1 MKPSHTTLAKFLTY
15 SGTLPLVFTCIAAVL
30 HLKNINTTLLAATY
44 GAVIMSFLCG
54 IHWAVFLFFSEQC
67 KRNLFIMSNMVALL
81 AWMSL
86 LTMRDSSVLLLE
98 ILSFVY
104 LLIQDRLLLEA
115 KVLPHWFYIL
125 RRNATVIVVL
135 SMAIQMVAS

>member
-1 MKPSHTTLAKFLTY
+1 MKPSHITLAKFLTY

-86 LTMRDSSVLLLE
+86 LTMKDSSVLLLD
-98 ILSFVY
+98 ILSFAY
-104 LLIQDRLLLEA
+104 LLIQDRLLFEA
-115 KVLPHWFYIL
+115 EVLPHWFYVL

-135 SMAIQMVAS
+135 SMAIQMVVA